1 MLLLQGVWVG
11 SLLGG
16 TKIPHTMQHGQ
27 THMSFPSGSVVKN
40 MLRMQEMHKTGIRS
54 LDRED
59 PPEEAMETHASVL
72 A

>member
-1 MLLLQGVWVG
+1 
-11 SLLGG
+11 
-16 TKIPHTMQHGQ
+16 MQHGQ

-40 MLRMQEMHKTGIRS
+40 MPTMQEMHKTGIRS